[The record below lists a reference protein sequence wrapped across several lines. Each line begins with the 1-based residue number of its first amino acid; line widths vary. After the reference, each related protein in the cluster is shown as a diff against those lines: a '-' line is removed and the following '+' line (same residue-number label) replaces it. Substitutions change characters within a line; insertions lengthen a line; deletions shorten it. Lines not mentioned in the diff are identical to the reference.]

1 MTPAL
6 RVLIAD
12 DETTLRDLLALNLEA
27 RGFEVLVAEDG
38 LSALNM
44 VRKFHPDVVVLDIMM
59 PKVDGLEVLKTLRA
73 HPETPNIRV
82 VMLSAKAT
90 DTDMWDGW
98 RTGADCYLT
107 KPCGIADILDAIRN
121 VTTGAALISR
131 DGRSE

>member
-1 MTPAL
+1 VEPAL

-27 RGFEVLVAEDG
+27 RGFEVLVAADG

-59 PKVDGLEVLKTLRA
+59 PKIDGLAVLKTLRA
-73 HPETPNIRV
+73 HPETANIRV

-90 DTDMWDGW
+90 DNDMWDGW

-107 KPCGIADILDAIRN
+107 KPCGIGDILDAIRN
-121 VTTGAALISR
+121 VATSAALISR
-131 DGRSE
+131 GGRSE